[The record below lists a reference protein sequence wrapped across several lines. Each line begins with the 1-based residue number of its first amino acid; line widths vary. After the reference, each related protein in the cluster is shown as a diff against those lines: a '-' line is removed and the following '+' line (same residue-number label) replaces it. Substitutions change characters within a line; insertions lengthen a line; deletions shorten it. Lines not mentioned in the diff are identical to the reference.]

1 MSNAT
6 KPRQQLANRVTLDE
20 VTYSW
25 LVKANRL
32 NLMID
37 MLNEVAVDMWRP
49 TSEEQRPAGLKEGEV
64 PAFDLTDWQSP
75 SDCGF
80 SACAIGH
87 ACLDKRFNDLGL
99 KSPIG
104 LMTPMYQG
112 VQSWDALQEFF
123 GIAPD
128 DLYFLFDID
137 EYQSSRKQPSAWA
150 KPNEY
155 FSPGPSIVAQRIEL
169 FLRRLKDNLENA

>member
-64 PAFDLTDWQSP
+64 PAFDLTDCQSP

-80 SACAIGH
+80 SACAIGY

-99 KSPIG
+99 KSSLMG

-123 GIAPD
+123 GIASD
-128 DLYFLFDID
+128 DLYFLFSID
-137 EYQSSRKQPSAWA
+137 EYQSSRKQEGSS
-150 KPNEY
+150 PNEY